1 MNRYIR
7 FKAVATQGNPD
18 WRTDQA
24 ALEPGDFAEKLQNKF
39 RFSVLLVFL
48 CRPQVIDNT

>member
-1 MNRYIR
+1 MNLHTR

-39 RFSVLLVFL
+39 RFSVLLVFR